1 MGPSFKSGVFTG
13 KKKIRRTSQLSRSGF
28 NNNTFCIKTEPLGI
42 DYKTTSKKEM
52 LIMPCEVHIVQL
64 VTSFP
69 PHHSLEAHALQGICI
84 CIFTAERVKT
94 NLKVIVS
101 ITQSSGIQSVYLE
114 EKQNIIILPFISQK
128 TCIFNKCY
136 PSGLL
141 GTSLCKLALDHMP
154 MKPNKS
160 FR

>member
-1 MGPSFKSGVFTG
+1 
-13 KKKIRRTSQLSRSGF
+13 
-28 NNNTFCIKTEPLGI
+28 
-42 DYKTTSKKEM
+42 
-52 LIMPCEVHIVQL
+52 MPCEVHIVRL
-64 VTSFP
+64 ITSFP
-69 PHHSLEAHALQGICI
+69 PHHFLEAHALQDICI
-84 CIFTAERVKT
+84 CIFTAERFLPLEN

-101 ITQSSGIQSVYLE
+101 ITQIFGIQSVYLE
-114 EKQNIIILPFISQK
+114 GKQNIIILPFISQK